1 MRVGIY
7 LIQLFLFGLTI
18 AQHDDH
24 QSPRKSK
31 IISSTC
37 DDCNSKLDES
47 WVECKGNND
56 YRDLNNCLIQF
67 QNANSFIFH
76 GYRGFSGN
84 LFHIKMENVVN
95 LDISNN
101 SIDVLNYI
109 QFQNL
114 PNLNN
119 LTLKLNQ
126 LSNFDFKFLLN
137 SSYFSKNLK
146 ILKLTAEFDK
156 LKLIKLNEDLI
167 HALVSFRNTFH
178 EFEVDLSRIPIS
190 CGDCS
195 IEILIRKSVLW
206 RQNEFKCIDSEGNQ
220 QNISTYI
227 TNKNCPNI
235 DYSTSTNVKIL
246 SSINS
251 AKSMKFSGKN
261 LLIFLIAMIVLSSL
275 FVYLLNKNRKSLVRA
290 QQRRYVMLRDQQ
302 ENISLNKPANNISE
316 NSNKKSSFFHKLF
329 KSSQQP
335 YEEFNDEYV
344 ESSSQIY
351 KLNRLSDSTENE
363 DVIIMDRSNSLNG
376 SSSQIEKLN
385 F

>member
-1 MRVGIY
+1 MRVSIY

-24 QSPRKSK
+24 HPPRKSK
-31 IISSTC
+31 IITSAC
-37 DDCNSKLDES
+37 VDCNSTLDES

-56 YRDLNNCLIQF
+56 YRDLNNCLIKF
-67 QNANSFIFH
+67 QNTSSFIFH
-76 GYRGFSGN
+76 GYRGFSEN
-84 LFHIKMENVVN
+84 IFQIKMENVVT

-119 LTLKLNQ
+119 LTLKLDQ
-126 LSNFDFKFLLN
+126 LANFDFKFLLN

-146 ILKLTAEFDK
+146 ILKLTSEFDN
-156 LKLIKLNEDLI
+156 LKIIKLNEDLI
-167 HALVSFRNTFH
+167 HALVSFKNTFH
-178 EFEVDLSRIPIS
+178 EFEVDLSSIS
-190 CGDCS
+190 IGCGDCS
-195 IEILIRKSVLW
+195 IEILTRKLVLW
-206 RQNEFKCIDSEGNQ
+206 RQNELKCIDLEGNQ
-220 QNISTYI
+220 QDMFNYIS
-227 TNKNCPNI
+227 NKNCSNI

-246 SSINS
+246 SSNNS
-251 AKSMKFSGKN
+251 AKSKKFSGKN
-261 LLIFLIAMIVLSSL
+261 LLIFLFAMIVLSSL
-275 FVYLLNKNRKSLVRA
+275 FIYLLNKNRKSLVRA

-302 ENISLNKPANNISE
+302 ENLSLNKPANNISE

>member
-1 MRVGIY
+1 
-7 LIQLFLFGLTI
+7 
-18 AQHDDH
+18 
-24 QSPRKSK
+24 
-31 IISSTC
+31 
-37 DDCNSKLDES
+37 
-47 WVECKGNND
+47 VECKGNND

-146 ILKLTAEFDK
+146 ILKL
-156 LKLIKLNEDLI
+156 
-167 HALVSFRNTFH
+167 VSFKNTFH

-195 IEILIRKSVLW
+195 IEILKRKSVLW

-227 TNKNCPNI
+227 TNKNCSNI

-302 ENISLNKPANNISE
+302 ENISLNKPANNITE
-316 NSNKKSSFFHKLF
+316 NSNKKSSFIHKLF